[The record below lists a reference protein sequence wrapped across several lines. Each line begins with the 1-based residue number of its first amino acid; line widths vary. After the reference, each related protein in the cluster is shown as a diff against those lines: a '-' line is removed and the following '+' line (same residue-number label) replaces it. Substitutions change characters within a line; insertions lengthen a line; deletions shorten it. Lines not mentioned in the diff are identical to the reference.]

1 MQPLGSLPLLIPPS
15 PYTAAPTPHPAAT
28 PQPPAC
34 EIQPRLPPTVTATA
48 ATKDYP
54 VERLGN
60 PGDGHGPV
68 RHNGRLYVSGMVGI
82 VDTDGE
88 LLVRIPPLSH
98 PP

>member
-1 MQPLGSLPLLIPPS
+1 
-15 PYTAAPTPHPAAT
+15 
-28 PQPPAC
+28 
-34 EIQPRLPPTVTATA
+34 VTATA

-98 PP
+98 QRLHSLALGP

>member
-1 MQPLGSLPLLIPPS
+1 M
-15 PYTAAPTPHPAAT
+15 
-28 PQPPAC
+28 
-34 EIQPRLPPTVTATA
+34 TATA

-88 LLVRIPPLSH
+88 LLVRIPRLS
-98 PP
+98 PPPPNNCPPVLPPAYRRDCLRYLRRHSLTPGP

>member
-1 MQPLGSLPLLIPPS
+1 M
-15 PYTAAPTPHPAAT
+15 
-28 PQPPAC
+28 
-34 EIQPRLPPTVTATA
+34 TATA

-98 PP
+98 PPPDTAAVPFPAYRGDCLRYLLATSFSDP

>member
-1 MQPLGSLPLLIPPS
+1 M
-15 PYTAAPTPHPAAT
+15 
-28 PQPPAC
+28 
-34 EIQPRLPPTVTATA
+34 TATA

-98 PP
+98 PPPTTAAARHSSAGAGSSLHARPTYRRDCLRYLLATSFSDP